1 MSWGLVMVKR
11 TSRWGW
17 LALAL
22 ALASAGCGGGG
33 GNNDQGI
40 VFRASGIFRSL
51 TNITPERITCTEP
64 LTIESS
70 ISDTS
75 GTISLTDT
83 FVYPDRND
91 PVGDPC
97 GGQLAL
103 QNSLTQQSINVQFVT
118 VRYEVAGSAVQVP
131 TNVVNTGIT
140 IPSAN
145 CEGCTSSGQ
154 DGLVYL
160 SLEGRLVP
168 EVTMTFLNQN
178 VNRLPATPYQL
189 DIFVTASGQ
198 SDQGTNYETNEIGY
212 TLTVVD

>member
-1 MSWGLVMVKR
+1 MVKR
-11 TSRWGW
+11 MMLGGG
-17 LALAL
+17 LAFALAL
-22 ALASAGCGGGG
+22 VAGCGGSG

-40 VFRASGIFRSL
+40 VFRASGIFRTL

-64 LTIESS
+64 ITVESS

-75 GTISLTDT
+75 GEISLSST
-83 FVYPDRND
+83 FFYPDRTD
-91 PVGDPC
+91 PFGDPC

-103 QNSLTQQSINVQFVT
+103 QNSLVQQSINVQFVT
-118 VRYEVAGSAVQVP
+118 VEYEVPGAAVQVP

-140 IPSAN
+140 IPSPS

-154 DGLVYL
+154 DGLVFL
-160 SLEGRLVP
+160 LLTGQLVP
-168 EVTMTFLNQN
+168 EQIITFLNQN
-178 VNRLPATPYQL
+178 VNRLPATPYQMNL
-189 DIFVTASGQ
+189 FITASGQ

>member
-1 MSWGLVMVKR
+1 MVKR
-11 TSRWGW
+11 TSWWGGLT

-22 ALASAGCGGGG
+22 GAVGCGGGG

-64 LTIESS
+64 LTVDAS

-75 GTISLTDT
+75 GQISLSST
-83 FVYPDRND
+83 FFYPDRND

-131 TNVVNTGIT
+131 TQVVNTGTT
-140 IPSAN
+140 IPSAS
-145 CEGCTSSGQ
+145 CEGCTASGQ

-160 SLEGRLVP
+160 SLTGQIVDD
-168 EVTMTFLNQN
+168 VTMTFLNQN

-189 DIFVTASGQ
+189 DVYITASGQ

-212 TLTVVD
+212 TLSVVD

>member
-1 MSWGLVMVKR
+1 MVKR
-11 TSRWGW
+11 TSWWGG

-22 ALASAGCGGGG
+22 SLVTVGCGGGG

-51 TNITPERITCTEP
+51 TNITPGTITCTEP
-64 LTIESS
+64 LSTDQA

-75 GTISLTDT
+75 GTISLIGTLM
-83 FVYPDRND
+83 YPDEND

-103 QNSLTQQSINVQFVT
+103 QNSLSEQSINVQFVT
-118 VRYEVAGSAVQVP
+118 IRYEVAGAAVEVP
-131 TNVVNTGIT
+131 TYVLNTGTT
-140 IPSAN
+140 IPSPS
-145 CEGCTSSGQ
+145 CEGCTSSGE

-160 SLEGRLVP
+160 SLMGQIVP
-168 EVTMTFLNQN
+168 QSRMTFLTQN

-189 DIFVTASGQ
+189 DVYITASGQ

>member
-1 MSWGLVMVKR
+1 MVKR
-11 TSRWGW
+11 MMLGGG
-17 LALAL
+17 LAFALAL
-22 ALASAGCGGGG
+22 VAGCGGSG

-40 VFRASGIFRSL
+40 VFRASGIFRTL

-64 LTIESS
+64 ITVESS

-75 GTISLTDT
+75 GQISLSST
-83 FVYPDRND
+83 FFYPDRTD
-91 PVGDPC
+91 PFGDPC

-103 QNSLTQQSINVQFVT
+103 QNSLAQQSINVQFVT
-118 VRYEVAGSAVQVP
+118 VEYEVAGAAVQVP

-140 IPSAN
+140 IPSPS

-154 DGLVYL
+154 DGLVFL
-160 SLEGRLVP
+160 LLTGQLVP
-168 EVTMTFLNQN
+168 EQIITFLNQN
-178 VNRLPATPYQL
+178 VNRLPATPYQMNL
-189 DIFVTASGQ
+189 FITASGQ